1 MAALAPV
8 TAITPIAITPIAVAP
23 IPIATANLDDIALL
37 RDCRTLERD
46 GRSRGYGGEQS
57 TGRKGGC

>member
-8 TAITPIAITPIAVAP
+8 TAIAPIAIAPIA
-23 IPIATANLDDIALL
+23 IAAANLDDIALV
-37 RDCRTLERD
+37 RDCRTPKRD

>member
-8 TAITPIAITPIAVAP
+8 TAITPIAITPIAVA
-23 IPIATANLDDIALL
+23 AANLDDIALL